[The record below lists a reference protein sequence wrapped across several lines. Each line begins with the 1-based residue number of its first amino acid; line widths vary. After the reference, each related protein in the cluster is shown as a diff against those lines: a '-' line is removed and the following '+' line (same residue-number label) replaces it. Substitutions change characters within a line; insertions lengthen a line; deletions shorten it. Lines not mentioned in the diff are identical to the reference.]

1 MNNKVIETLKSRKF
15 WITIL
20 VSLMA
25 IGLFVAGQIDID
37 KMLEII
43 RWAAGIYVGG
53 LSIEDGFKK
62 LLPLAQLVL
71 NKKSNG

>member
-1 MNNKVIETLKSRKF
+1 MNNKAIETLKSRKF

-20 VSLMA
+20 VSIMSIA
-25 IGLFVAGQIDID
+25 LFISGQIDID

-53 LSIEDGFKK
+53 LSVEDGFKK
-62 LLPLAQLVL
+62 LLPIVHLVMDG
-71 NKKSNG
+71 KYTK

>member
-1 MNNKVIETLKSRKF
+1 MNNKVTETLKSRKF

-20 VSLMA
+20 VSTMA
-25 IGLFVAGQIDID
+25 LGLFVAGQIDID

-53 LSIEDGFKK
+53 LSVEDGFKK
-62 LLPLAQLVL
+62 LVPLVQLVL
-71 NKKSNG
+71 KKE